1 MKIILKTLLLLLI
14 VNMLA
19 CRGSKESSNIP
30 VFAPPTA
37 TLQDRYPVDKNA
49 PPAIIYKTTGDF
61 YDYVP
66 VIMNNDRTE
75 IISYPAPSVIYYAGK
90 LAKPLKLKNGY
101 LFDNRGINQNVAFL
115 SYTYEEYGKLEKTP
129 DLSELTTRIKEKYPL
144 LEMYNCGARKQYN
157 DDINNLNKLIDTN
170 FRDCAKIK

>member
-1 MKIILKTLLLLLI
+1 MKIILKTLLLFLI
-14 VNMLA
+14 VNMSA
-19 CRGSKESSNIP
+19 CKGSKESSNTSD
-30 VFAPPTA
+30 FAPPTA

-49 PPAIIYKTTGDF
+49 PPAIIYKTIGDF

-66 VIMNNDRTE
+66 VIMNDNRTE
-75 IISYPAPSVIYYAGK
+75 IISYPAPSDIYYAGK

-129 DLSELTTRIKEKYPL
+129 DLSDLMTRIKEKYPL
-144 LEMYNCGARKQYN
+144 TEMYNCGSRKQYN
-157 DDINNLNKLIDTN
+157 DDINNLNKLIDVN
-170 FRDCAKIK
+170 FKNCVKIK